1 VHSGKVDNFWSIFL
15 NNQLP
20 AVDTISIEVCEG
32 KVLVICIDLDNVT
45 KKDSAILL
53 ESFNNCK
60 EFQFD
65 NCVASLS
72 VGKFATVECQG
83 SSVLLNY

>member
-1 VHSGKVDNFWSIFL
+1 
-15 NNQLP
+15 
-20 AVDTISIEVCEG
+20 
-32 KVLVICIDLDNVT
+32 
-45 KKDSAILL
+45 L

-72 VGKFATVECQG
+72 VGKFATVGCQG
-83 SSVLLNY
+83 LSVLLNY

>member
-1 VHSGKVDNFWSIFL
+1 
-15 NNQLP
+15 
-20 AVDTISIEVCEG
+20 
-32 KVLVICIDLDNVT
+32 VIHIYLDDVT
-45 KKDSAILL
+45 KEDSAILL

-72 VGKFATVECQG
+72 VIKFVTVEC
-83 SSVLLNY
+83 

>member
-1 VHSGKVDNFWSIFL
+1 
-15 NNQLP
+15 
-20 AVDTISIEVCEG
+20 
-32 KVLVICIDLDNVT
+32 VIHIDLDNVT

-72 VGKFATVECQG
+72 VGKSATVECQG

>member
-1 VHSGKVDNFWSIFL
+1 
-15 NNQLP
+15 LP
-20 AVDTISIEVCEG
+20 AADTIIIEVCQG
-32 KVLVICIDLDNVT
+32 KALVIHIDLDNVT
-45 KKDSAILL
+45 KKDSAILS

-60 EFQFD
+60 EFRFD

-83 SSVLLNY
+83 SSV